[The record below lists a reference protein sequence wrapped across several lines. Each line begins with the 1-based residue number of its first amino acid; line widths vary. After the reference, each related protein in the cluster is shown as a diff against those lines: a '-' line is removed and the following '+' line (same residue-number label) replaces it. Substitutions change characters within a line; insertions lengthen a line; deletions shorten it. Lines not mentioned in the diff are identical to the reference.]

1 MLSLNLLNFQ
11 SPSMQ
16 FLIHDLSVQ
25 AEFNF
30 FIKILCAFL
39 LGGGIGWERE
49 KVGKEAGIRTFGLIC
64 MGACAFSIVSQTLPF
79 ADQSRIAAQIV
90 LGIGFIGGGLIFND
104 HHKVYGLTTAASL
117 WVTAS
122 IGVAIGFGL
131 FFLAFGIFGLTL
143 VSLHL
148 PSAKFWASLSKKKA
162 KSLKL

>member
-1 MLSLNLLNFQ
+1 MLSLSLLNLPTPTIQ
-11 SPSMQ
+11 NLM
-16 FLIHDLSVQ
+16 HDLTFR

-64 MGACAFSIVSQTLPF
+64 MGSCAFSIVSQLLPF

-104 HHKVYGLTTAASL
+104 HQKVYGLTTAASL

-122 IGVAIGFGL
+122 IGISIGFGL
-131 FFLAFGIFGLTL
+131 FFLALGIFGLTI

-148 PSAKFWASLSKKKA
+148 PSARFWGSVSKKRSK
-162 KSLKL
+162 KI